1 MPNIDERVVSVAFEN
16 AKFEANVS
24 KTISTLA
31 KLEATLQG
39 LGKTSGLS
47 QLEAES
53 HKVTMA
59 APMSALDKLKAKLG
73 FGEGKAAF
81 ESLEASSHKATFT
94 APMSALDK
102 LKAKLGFGEGKAA
115 FESLEASSHR
125 ATFSAPMSALE
136 KLKQK
141 LGFGEAKA
149 AFADLEASS
158 HKVSFSGI
166 SGALD
171 KVKAKMGFPEAR
183 SAFAELNAADDK
195 VNFADAA
202 AAVDG
207 VSSKFSAMQVA
218 GVTAFATIVSKAT
231 AGLSTLAGK
240 VTGIQTIVEG
250 FADYE
255 LKIGATQT
263 IMAGTGEDIGT
274 VTKYLKDLDTYADRT
289 IYSLRDMTGNIGK
302 FTNAGVKLPVAVDAM
317 KGISNVAALSGANA
331 GEAARAMY
339 NLGQAI
345 GQGTVRLM
353 DWRSVELAN
362 MGTKEFKEELI
373 NAAIATGDLKK
384 GADGLIRSGKGNI
397 VNSKNF
403 TSTLQDQWLTAD
415 ALTNTLRKYADE
427 NTNLG
432 KRAYAAATDVK
443 TFSMMIETLGA
454 AAGTGWTDTFDIIL
468 GDLPE
473 ATKLWT
479 ELTNTIGGFL
489 GRTADARNEVLKAW
503 DALGGRTALIE
514 GIKNAWAAVMSVLTP
529 LKDAFRDIFPRQ
541 TGQDLFDLTV
551 KFRDFMANLKVGP
564 ETAENLRR
572 TFAGLFAILHIGWT
586 IIKEVAGVLF
596 DLIGTA
602 GKGSG
607 GILNFTGSIGDFLVA
622 LDRAITEGGLLKGFF
637 KTFGNVLKVPL
648 ELIKAIA
655 SAVSDM
661 FKGTDSGGADR
672 LGEAMANLTDKS
684 TPLGKVVNTVR
695 DAWARFVNILN
706 KVKEA
711 VEPMLTRVAEKLADF
726 GSLVADAFKSAD
738 YSDVLAAIETTFIG
752 GIFIA
757 IKKAIGGG
765 IGLDIGGGA
774 LEKLG
779 NAIDGLTGNLKAMQ
793 QNVQAGTLLKIAA
806 AILVLAAGILVLS
819 TIDPEK
825 LGTAMTAVAVGLGQL
840 IGAMKLMT
848 TGMGKLGIIQMPVIA
863 ASMVVLAG
871 AVLILAGALK
881 IMSTMSWE
889 EMARGLTGVAGVLG
903 AVGIGVKLIGPQIL
917 IVGPGLVP
925 LALGMILLAGAV
937 KIFAQMSWGE
947 LAAGL
952 VGVAVALGGVALGMT
967 LMPPTLPLIGIGL
980 IAVSIGLSLLAGALV
995 SFGSIDP
1002 KTMMTG
1008 LLGIASSL
1016 VVLGLAIMLIP
1027 PTLAL
1032 QAAGLLIVAVA
1043 LTVLSAAIAI
1053 LGNMDVGTLV
1063 KGIIA
1068 MGGAL
1073 VVLGLGLTFMSGTL
1087 AGSVALLAAAAAL
1100 ALLAP
1105 TLAFLGTLQW
1115 GTIFKGLAAIAL
1127 TLGTLA
1133 VVGALAAVP
1142 LVALGGALAVLG
1154 LGLILVGG
1162 AVYLFAKGISLMKE
1176 NVVKAL
1182 AALVAAAGA
1191 FLLVFPKM
1199 VIDFVKGLVV
1209 ILEEIV
1215 KLAPQIITALI
1226 SIVTQLLG
1234 AIVTMAPQVASA
1246 IGALVTSILTVLND
1260 NAPKLISAGFK
1271 LLQSLLSGIANNIGS
1286 IASKVGLIITRF
1298 LDSMSQQAPRIAQSG
1313 ANLLIKFLNG
1323 VTSNIPRL
1331 VATVAR
1337 LITTFI
1343 NSVSA
1348 HIPRIVTAAANLITR
1363 FINAIGNSLPRIIKA
1378 GTDLII
1384 KFLGGIQKAIPRIKE
1399 KALDVAETF
1408 LNNLADGLVRL
1419 ARIGA
1424 NALIK
1429 FLNGLAD
1436 AIRDKQERIRKAGW
1450 NVASAIM
1457 EGILDGI
1464 KDLVGKV
1471 VDGVQWVIDKLPWAA
1486 KKALGIKSPSAVFA
1500 DIGRNTMLGL
1510 VGGIDSGTGPV
1521 ERSIDAATGTIVD
1534 TAKSSLAKVP
1544 DFLEGIMDMDP
1555 VITPVLDL
1563 SNVERGAQKLGDLT
1577 NVTPITA
1584 AASYTQAATISSDQ
1598 QKIVDAD
1605 AAAPVVATT
1614 FNYEQ
1619 NNYSPDPLS
1628 NIEIYRRTNNQLAQV
1643 KNALGVTT

>member
-16 AKFEANVS
+16 AKFEANVA
-24 KTISTLA
+24 KTMGTLA
-31 KLEATLQG
+31 KLEATLQS

-59 APMSALDKLKAKLG
+59 APMSALEKLKSKLG
-73 FGEGKAAF
+73 FGESKAAF
-81 ESLEASSHKATFT
+81 SELEASSHTATFATPMT
-94 APMSALDK
+94 ALEK
-102 LKAKLGFGEGKAA
+102 LKGKLGFGDAKGA
-115 FESLEASSHR
+115 FSELEASSQR
-125 ATFSAPMSALE
+125 VTFSGPMSALE

-149 AFADLEASS
+149 AFSDLEASS
-158 HKVSFSGI
+158 HKVTFSGI

-183 SAFAELNAADDK
+183 NAFAELNAADDK

-202 AAVDG
+202 GAVE
-207 VSSKFSAMQVA
+207 SITSKFSAMQIA
-218 GVTAFATIVSKAT
+218 GVTAFATIVSRAT

-263 IMAGTGEDIGT
+263 IMAGTGEDIQT

-362 MGTKEFKEELI
+362 MGTKEFKTELI
-373 NAAIATGDLKK
+373 NAAVATGDLKK
-384 GADGLIRSGKGNI
+384 GADGLIKTSKGNI

-415 ALTNTLRKYADE
+415 ALTDTLRKYADE

-473 ATKLWT
+473 ATKMWT
-479 ELTNTIGGFL
+479 NLTNTIGGFI
-489 GRTADARNEVLKAW
+489 GKTADARNAVLKSW
-503 DALGGRTALIE
+503 DALGGRTALID

-529 LKDAFRDIFPRQ
+529 LKEAFREIFPAK
-541 TGQDLFDLTV
+541 TGQDLFDMTV
-551 KFRDFMANLKVGP
+551 KFRDLMANLKLGP
-564 ETAENLRR
+564 ETAENLKR

-586 IIKEVAGVLF
+586 VIKEVAGVLF
-596 DLIGTA
+596 DLLGAA

-607 GILNFTGSIGDFLVA
+607 GILSFTGSIGDFLVA
-622 LDRAITEGGLLKGFF
+622 LDDAITKGGLLKGFF
-637 KTFGNVLKVPL
+637 KAFGTVLKVPFD
-648 ELIKAIA
+648 LIKAIA
-655 SAVSDM
+655 GAIADM
-661 FKGTDSGGADR
+661 FKGTDTGGADR
-672 LGEAMANLTDKS
+672 LSDAMANLTDKS
-684 TPLGKVVNTVR
+684 TPLGRVIHWVSG
-695 DAWARFVNILN
+695 AWEKLVGIFN

-752 GIFIA
+752 GIFVA

-774 LEKLG
+774 LDKLG
-779 NAIDGLTGNLKAMQ
+779 NAIDALTGNLKAMQ

-806 AILVLAAGILVLS
+806 AIVVLAAGILILS
-819 TIDPEK
+819 TIDPKK
-825 LGTAMTAVAVGLGQL
+825 LGTAMTAVAIGLGQL

-863 ASMVVLAG
+863 ASLVVLAG

-889 EMARGLTGVAGVLG
+889 ELARGLAGVAGVLG
-903 AVGIGVKLIGPQIL
+903 VIGVGVKLIGPQIL
-917 IVGPGLVP
+917 LVGPGLIP
-925 LALGMILLAGAV
+925 LALGLILLASAV
-937 KIFAQMSWGE
+937 KIFASMKWEDLGKG
-947 LAAGL
+947 LLGVAGAL
-952 VGVAVALGGVALGMT
+952 LIIGVAVYAMPPMALTMGPALIGIAIGLSMLGGAIAAFGNMKLETMAGGLAGIAVTLTLLGIAVA
-967 LMPPTLPLIGIGL
+967 LMPPTSLLMGPALILIG
-980 IAVSIGLSLLAGALV
+980 A
-995 SFGSIDP
+995 
-1002 KTMMTG
+1002 
-1008 LLGIASSL
+1008 
-1016 VVLGLAIMLIP
+1016 GLA
-1027 PTLAL
+1027 AL
-1032 QAAGLLIVAVA
+1032 G
-1043 LTVLSAAIAI
+1043 AAIGVF
-1053 LGNMDVGTLV
+1053 GNMSLGTLV
-1063 KGIIA
+1063 KGIVA
-1068 MGGAL
+1068 VGASLLVLAGGLAL
-1073 VVLGLGLTFMSGTL
+1073 MSGSL
-1087 AGSVALLAAAAAL
+1087 GGSVALLAAGVAL

-1105 TLAFLGTLQW
+1105 TLAFLGTLEW

-1142 LVALGGALAVLG
+1142 LVALGAALAVLG
-1154 LGLILVGG
+1154 LGLIVIGG

-1182 AALVAAAGA
+1182 AALIAAAGA

-1209 ILEEIV
+1209 ILEEVV
-1215 KLAPQIITALI
+1215 KLAPKIITALI
-1226 SIVTQLLG
+1226 SIVTQLLEG
-1234 AIVTMAPQVASA
+1234 IVTMAPKVAAA
-1246 IGALVTSILTVLND
+1246 IAALVTTILSVLND
-1260 NAPKLISAGFK
+1260 NAPKLITAGFK

-1298 LDSMSQQAPRIAQSG
+1298 LDSLAQQAPRIVQSG
-1313 ANLLIKFLNG
+1313 ANLLVKFLNG
-1323 VTSNIPRL
+1323 ITSSIPRL

-1348 HIPRIVTAAANLITR
+1348 HIPRIVTAAGNLITR
-1363 FINAIGNSLPRIIKA
+1363 FINAIGNQLPKILKA

-1384 KFLGGIQKAIPRIKE
+1384 KFLGGIQKSIPRIKE
-1399 KALDVAETF
+1399 KALDVARTF

-1419 ARIGA
+1419 ANIGF

-1429 FLNGLAD
+1429 FLNGLAE
-1436 AIRDKQERIRKAGW
+1436 AIRNHQERIRKAGW
-1450 NVASAIM
+1450 NIASAIM
-1457 EGILDGI
+1457 EGIVGGFKDLIGKVTDGI
-1464 KDLVGKV
+1464 K
-1471 VDGVQWVIDKLPWAA
+1471 WVLDKLPGKA
-1486 KKALGIKSPSAVFA
+1486 KEVLGIKSPSQVFRE
-1500 DIGRNTMLGL
+1500 IGKNTMLGL
-1510 VGGIDSGTGPV
+1510 VGGIDDGAGPV
-1521 ERSIDAATGTIVD
+1521 ERSIISATGTIVD
-1534 TAKSSLAKVP
+1534 TAKGTLAQVP
-1544 DFLEGIMDMDP
+1544 NLLDGMMDMDP

-1563 SNVERGAQKLGDLT
+1563 SNVEKGAQKLGDLT

-1584 AASYTQAATISSDQ
+1584 AASYTQAAVISSDQ
-1598 QKIVDAD
+1598 QKIIEAGL
-1605 AAAPVVATT
+1605 AAPAPITT

-1643 KNALGVTT
+1643 KNALGVPS